1 MKQQNAPRQ
10 TLGRQMSLAFEPG
23 KLEGMSE
30 TERAKSALMLARIL
44 MEAVGIHN
52 EENADDKR

>member
-1 MKQQNAPRQ
+1 
-10 TLGRQMSLAFEPG
+10 MSLAFESG
-23 KLEGMSE
+23 KLEGMNE
-30 TERAKSALMLARIL
+30 IERAKSALMLARIL